1 MKIGSIELIG
11 KVKERYVEIFRP
23 DRRWNVWRG
32 FYNGWI
38 EGRTDLLIT
47 IEEDLKPRIDAKVKE
62 REDEIRQWL
71 IDEDFEG
78 LAERL

>member
-1 MKIGSIELIG
+1 
-11 KVKERYVEIFRP
+11 
-23 DRRWNVWRG
+23 
-32 FYNGWI
+32 
-38 EGRTDLLIT
+38 LLIT